1 MVKAAVLVKQVPDT
15 EEVRIDDKTREP
27 DASRAERVVSQY
39 DKHAVEA
46 AVELQE
52 DGAIDETI
60 AISLGPEG
68 IEESLREVL
77 AMGIDEA
84 IAIEEPDLDE
94 GGGLRKSE
102 ALARAVEHAGS
113 VDLVFASEESADSHT
128 ASTGPMVAQFLDASL
143 LSYAYDVQLE
153 DDGVQVER
161 EIDEGLETLT
171 APFPAVITVVESIN
185 DPRLPALT
193 QILQAKNKPLETLGA
208 EDLGVEVQRSTEMVE
223 NIAPE
228 ETRKQEIVELS
239 DADDDA
245 QWLLDELQSEGVVQ

>member
-39 DKHAVEA
+39 DKHAVET
-46 AVELQE
+46 AVGLQE
-52 DGAIDETI
+52 DGAVDETV

-84 IAIEEPDLDE
+84 VAIEAPDLDE
-94 GGGLRKSE
+94 GGGLGKAE
-102 ALARAVEHAGS
+102 ALARAVEHVGD

-128 ASTGPMVAQFLDASL
+128 ASTGPMVAEFLDASL
-143 LSYAYDVQLE
+143 LSYVYELSL
-153 DDGVQVER
+153 DGDSVEVKR
-161 EIDEGLETLT
+161 EVDEGLETLRS
-171 APFPAVITVVESIN
+171 PFPAVVTVVEAIN

-193 QILQAKNKPLETLGA
+193 QILQAKNKPLETLSA
-208 EDLGVEVQRSTEMVE
+208 EDLGVETARSTEMLE

-239 DADDDA
+239 DAREDG
-245 QWLLDELQSEGVVQ
+245 QWLLDELQSQGAI